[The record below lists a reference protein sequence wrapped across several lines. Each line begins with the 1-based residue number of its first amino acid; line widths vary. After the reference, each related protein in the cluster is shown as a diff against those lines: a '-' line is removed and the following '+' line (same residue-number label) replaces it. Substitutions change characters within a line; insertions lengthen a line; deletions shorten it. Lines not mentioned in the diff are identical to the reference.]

1 MASNRPRRHKEGEE
15 AKPEKRVKGKLN
27 SIELFGIGLFFV
39 AFLLYGISK
48 CGKEPVTEVPPGPV
62 VIEEVVDSSAT
73 TGAERDENA
82 SSFTG
87 TGSENGNSGSNATNA
102 NNAAPTAPTNPTVSG
117 GATRKLYVIIDSLRV
132 RQAPNLGGE
141 LVTYLKYGEE
151 ITDLGER
158 TVLEKLR
165 VSPDEVRT
173 APWIKIKNKNG
184 QVGWAFGAYLQF
196 YPVATTTNVPADN

>member
-1 MASNRPRRHKEGEE
+1 MASNRPRRQREEE
-15 AKPEKRVKGKLN
+15 AQPQKSSRGKLN
-27 SIELFGIGLFFV
+27 NMELFAIGLFCV

-48 CGKEPVTEVPPGPV
+48 CGKEPVAEVPPGPV
-62 VIEEVVDSSAT
+62 VTEEVIDST
-73 TGAERDENA
+73 TTEDGANARDENA

-87 TGSENGNSGSNATNA
+87 AGSDDA
-102 NNAAPTAPTNPTVSG
+102 NNAAPTTPTNNTIVS

-151 ITDLGER
+151 VIDLGER

-196 YPVATTTNVPADN
+196 YPVATTTNVPAENN

>member
-15 AKPEKRVKGKLN
+15 AQPQKSIKGKLN
-27 SIELFGIGLFFV
+27 NMELFGIGLFCV

-48 CGKEPVTEVPPGPV
+48 CGKEPVTEVPLEPV
-62 VIEEVVDSSAT
+62 VTEEVVDSAAT
-73 TGAERDENA
+73 EGRDENA
-82 SSFTG
+82 SSFTA
-87 TGSENGNSGSNATNA
+87 TGSNNST
-102 NNAAPTAPTNPTVSG
+102 AATAPTNNTIAG
-117 GATRKLYVIIDSLRV
+117 GTSRKLYVIIDSLRV

-196 YPVATTTNVPADN
+196 YPVATTTNVPAVN

>member
-1 MASNRPRRHKEGEE
+1 MASNRPRRHREE
-15 AKPEKRVKGKLN
+15 EEQPQKSSRGKLN
-27 SIELFGIGLFFV
+27 NMELFAIGLFCV
-39 AFLLYGISK
+39 AFLLYGVSK
-48 CGKEPVTEVPPGPV
+48 CGKDPVADASLEPVVT
-62 VIEEVVDSSAT
+62 EEVIDSAT
-73 TGAERDENA
+73 ADGAGEERDENE

-87 TGSENGNSGSNATNA
+87 SESDNA
-102 NNAAPTAPTNPTVSG
+102 NSTAPTEPTNNTVVSSG
-117 GATRKLYVIIDSLRV
+117 TRKLYVIIDSLRV

-173 APWIKIKNKNG
+173 APWIKIKNKDG

-196 YPVATTTNVPADN
+196 YPVATTTNVPANN

>member
-1 MASNRPRRHKEGEE
+1 MASNRPRRHREGEE
-15 AKPEKRVKGKLN
+15 AEPQKSSKGKLN
-27 SIELFGIGLFFV
+27 NIELFGIGLFCV

-48 CGKEPVTEVPPGPV
+48 CGKDPVADVALEPVVTEE
-62 VIEEVVDSSAT
+62 IVDSAVVE
-73 TGAERDENA
+73 GRDENA
-82 SSFTG
+82 SSFTA
-87 TGSENGNSGSNATNA
+87 TGS
-102 NNAAPTAPTNPTVSG
+102 NNNTAEPAPTAPTNPTIAG

-173 APWIKIKNKNG
+173 APWIKIKNKEG

-196 YPVATTTNVPADN
+196 YPVATTTNVPAVN

>member
-15 AKPEKRVKGKLN
+15 AKPEKSVKGKLN
-27 SIELFGIGLFFV
+27 NIELFGIGLFCV

-48 CGKEPVTEVPPGPV
+48 CGKEPVAEVPPGPV
-62 VIEEVVDSSAT
+62 VTEEVVDSSAT
-73 TGAERDENA
+73 AGAERDENA

-87 TGSENGNSGSNATNA
+87 TGSNNGNSG
-102 NNAAPTAPTNPTVSG
+102 NNAAPTAPTENTVKG

>member
-1 MASNRPRRHKEGEE
+1 MASNRPRRRNEE
-15 AKPEKRVKGKLN
+15 EQQPEKSSRGKLN
-27 SIELFGIGLFFV
+27 NIELFGIGLFCV

-48 CGKEPVTEVPPGPV
+48 CGKDPVTETTLDPIVT
-62 VIEEVVDSSAT
+62 EEVIDSAAT
-73 TGAERDENA
+73 AGANAEGDENA

-87 TGSENGNSGSNATNA
+87 TEAENVND
-102 NNAAPTAPTNPTVSG
+102 AAPTAPTNNTIVG
-117 GATRKLYVIIDSLRV
+117 GGTRKLYVIIDSLRV

-173 APWIKIKNKNG
+173 APWIKVKNKNG

>member
-1 MASNRPRRHKEGEE
+1 MASNRPRRHKEEE
-15 AKPEKRVKGKLN
+15 AQPQKSSRGKLN
-27 SIELFGIGLFFV
+27 NMELFAIGLFCV

-48 CGKEPVTEVPPGPV
+48 CGKDPVVEATPEPIVTEEVTDSTGT
-62 VIEEVVDSSAT
+62 EET
-73 TGAERDENA
+73 ERDENA

-87 TGSENGNSGSNATNA
+87 SGSDNA
-102 NNAAPTAPTNPTVSG
+102 NNAAPTEPTNNTIVG

-151 ITDLGER
+151 IIDLGER

-196 YPVATTTNVPADN
+196 YPVATTTNVPEDN

>member
-15 AKPEKRVKGKLN
+15 TQPQKSSKGKLN
-27 SIELFGIGLFFV
+27 NIELFGIGLFCV

-48 CGKEPVTEVPPGPV
+48 CGKEPVAEVPPGPV
-62 VIEEVVDSSAT
+62 VTEEVVDSSAT
-73 TGAERDENA
+73 TGTEEGRDENA
-82 SSFTG
+82 SSFTS
-87 TGSENGNSGSNATNA
+87 TGSNNA
-102 NNAAPTAPTNPTVSG
+102 NNNNGASTTPTNNTIVSG
-117 GATRKLYVIIDSLRV
+117 SGRKLYVIIDSLRV
-132 RQAPNLGGE
+132 RQAPNLAGE

-151 ITDLGER
+151 VIDLGER

-165 VSPDEVRT
+165 VSADEVRT

-196 YPVATTTNVPADN
+196 YPVATTTNVPAE

>member
-1 MASNRPRRHKEGEE
+1 MASNRPRRHREEE
-15 AKPEKRVKGKLN
+15 AQPQKSSRGKLN
-27 SIELFGIGLFFV
+27 NMELFAIGLFCV

-48 CGKEPVTEVPPGPV
+48 CGKDPVAEVPPGPV
-62 VIEEVVDSSAT
+62 VTEEVTDSTAT
-73 TGAERDENA
+73 EDGTTERDENA

-87 TGSENGNSGSNATNA
+87 SEADNA
-102 NNAAPTAPTNPTVSG
+102 NNAAPTAPTNNTIVS

-151 ITDLGER
+151 VIDLGER

-196 YPVATTTNVPADN
+196 YPVATTTNVPAENN

>member
-1 MASNRPRRHKEGEE
+1 MASNRPRRQKEGEE
-15 AKPEKRVKGKLN
+15 APSQKSARGKLN
-27 SIELFGIGLFFV
+27 NMELFGIGLFCV

-48 CGKEPVTEVPPGPV
+48 CGKEPVVEVPPGPV
-62 VIEEVVDSSAT
+62 VTEEVVDSTSAT
-73 TGAERDENA
+73 QEGRDENA

-87 TGSENGNSGSNATNA
+87 TESNNNNTNSTAATN
-102 NNAAPTAPTNPTVSG
+102 NTIVT

-132 RQAPNLGGE
+132 RQSPNLGGE

-151 ITDLGER
+151 VTDLGER

-173 APWIKIKNKNG
+173 APWIKIKNKDG
-184 QVGWAFGAYLQF
+184 QVGWTFGAYLQF
-196 YPVATTTNVPADN
+196 YPVATITNIPADN

>member
-1 MASNRPRRHKEGEE
+1 MASNRPRRQIEGEE
-15 AKPEKRVKGKLN
+15 AQPQKSSRGKLN
-27 SIELFGIGLFFV
+27 NMELFGIGLFCV

-48 CGKEPVTEVPPGPV
+48 CGKEPVVESPSGPV
-62 VIEEVVDSSAT
+62 VTEEVVDSPAI
-73 TGAERDENA
+73 ARRDENA

-87 TGSENGNSGSNATNA
+87 TNSDNNS
-102 NNAAPTAPTNPTVSG
+102 NAAPTAPTNPTVVG

-132 RQAPNLGGE
+132 RQAPNLGGQ
-141 LVTYLKYGEE
+141 LVTNLKYGEE

-158 TVLEKLR
+158 TVSEKLR

-173 APWIKIKNKNG
+173 APWIKIKNKEG

-196 YPVATTTNVPADN
+196 YPVPTTTNIPAEN

>member
-1 MASNRPRRHKEGEE
+1 MASNRPRRQKEGEE
-15 AKPEKRVKGKLN
+15 VQPKKGSRGKLN
-27 SIELFGIGLFFV
+27 NMELFGIGLFCV

-48 CGKEPVTEVPPGPV
+48 CGKEPAAEIPLGPV
-62 VIEEVVDSSAT
+62 VTEEVVDSSGTA
-73 TGAERDENA
+73 AETEGRDENA

-87 TGSENGNSGSNATNA
+87 SGDD
-102 NNAAPTAPTNPTVSG
+102 NNTAVETPTNTVITN

-132 RQAPNLGGE
+132 RQAPNLAGE

-151 ITDLGER
+151 VIDLGER

-165 VSPDEVRT
+165 ISPDEVRT
-173 APWIKIKNKNG
+173 APWIKVKNKDG

-196 YPVATTTNVPADN
+196 YPVATSTNVPAAN